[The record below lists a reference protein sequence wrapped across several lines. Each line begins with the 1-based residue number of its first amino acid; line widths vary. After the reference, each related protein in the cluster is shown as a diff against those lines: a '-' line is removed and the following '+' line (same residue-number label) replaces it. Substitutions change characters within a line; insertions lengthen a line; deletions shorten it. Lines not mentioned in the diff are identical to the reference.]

1 MDSFSDLVPRCRSAA
16 VFAAILG
23 GDPAGRREGQLKKMY
38 ERSGV
43 TYGELAGCIV
53 VSDVREVDRVLWR
66 RNVDLSRSA
75 EDAIDEAGETA
86 LLLVQT

>member
-1 MDSFSDLVPRCRSAA
+1 MD
-16 VFAAILG
+16 
-23 GDPAGRREGQLKKMY
+23 

-53 VSDVREVDRVLWR
+53 VSDVCEVDRVLGR

-86 LLLVQT
+86 LLLV